1 MSTVFIVLLVIL
13 LIFVGI
19 ILFVNIGVRFAMF
32 TASTIID
39 IIKNPKSLF
48 AIMCFI
54 VLAILALLV
63 MQKSPKNSSYRPGNN
78 IPVATEYKRSPLEK
92 ERTHFNTSV
101 TNTSTRETQEEP
113 VHIEETPE
121 HKPIMDLI
129 EDASYTE
136 VVYDAQGNEYK
147 TVKIGNQLWM
157 AENLNLETPGS
168 WCYENNPSNCKKYG
182 RLYTWHD
189 AMEYCPDGWHL
200 PSDDEWVELKN
211 FVDDHNGDE
220 GVGTSLQSTNGWEKK
235 HSIPL
240 GSDRFGFSGKPSGY
254 MCPRYIY
261 ADSPPEFIGIGSS
274 ASFWSS
280 TRENYNGSIIFH
292 VSRLYGGTGFATR
305 FPMSESKEWKA
316 GSIANSVRCVKHLSD
331 TVSNFRIIPFS
342 TKE

>member
-92 ERTHFNTSV
+92 ECTHFNTSV

-113 VHIEETPE
+113 VHIEKTPE
-121 HKPIMDLI
+121 HKPIMDFVKETPNTGI
-129 EDASYTE
+129 
-136 VVYDAQGNEYK
+136 VYDAQGNEYK

-220 GVGTSLQSTNGWEKK
+220 GVGTSLQSTNGWEKSIRFLWGLTVLGFRESLPVTCARVTYMQTLPLNLLELAAVR
-235 HSIPL
+235 HSGHQQERTTTAALFFMFLAYMVETDSRRAFPCP
-240 GSDRFGFSGKPSGY
+240 SRRNGK
-254 MCPRYIY
+254 R
-261 ADSPPEFIGIGSS
+261 
-274 ASFWSS
+274 
-280 TRENYNGSIIFH
+280 
-292 VSRLYGGTGFATR
+292 VQ
-305 FPMSESKEWKA
+305 
-316 GSIANSVRCVKHLSD
+316 
-331 TVSNFRIIPFS
+331 
-342 TKE
+342 